1 MIRSLRSAVACSI
14 ALAAV
19 STFGDFVWATW
30 IHDHRTL
37 FGLAHGTLLGAALGL
52 ALGLVRGRALAGALY
67 GMLIVLLA
75 ACGFYALYSLL
86 GYSGMFV
93 AWMAFWM
100 GFGVLGGRG
109 LSPRHGVREAL
120 VRGVLAALGS
130 GLAFY
135 AISGIWTNFDPRTI
149 DYPYHLLCW
158 TIAFLPGF
166 LALLLEQKS
175 SS

>member
-19 STFGDFVWATW
+19 STLGDFVWASW

-37 FGLAHGTLLGAALGL
+37 FGLAHGALLGAALGL
-52 ALGLVRGRALAGALY
+52 ALGLVRGRPAAGALY

-75 ACGFYALYSLL
+75 ACGFYALYSLM
-86 GYSGMFV
+86 GYSAMFV
-93 AWMAFWM
+93 AWMGLWM
-100 GFGVLGGRG
+100 GFGALGGRG
-109 LSPRHGVREAL
+109 LSSLHSLREAL
-120 VRGVLAALGS
+120 VRGGLAALGS

-135 AISGIWTNFDPRTI
+135 SVSGIWTHFDPASI

-166 LALLLEQKS
+166 LALLLERNS
-175 SS
+175 GS